1 MSLKYICKRCNN
13 KTTTHINDLKKHL
26 MKKKKCPLDKNTF
39 VKYSNDQ
46 ILVLSL
52 IPYEDDKQCIDESE
66 IEHLEKSDRISKNMN
81 QLFDDLCMIQK
92 DKLKCCK
99 YCNKEFP
106 KISDLKKHVLISCF
120 LNEIDKKNKSTSDIN
135 INGDYNLINNSI
147 NNNFITNNNN
157 VNIYLNIK
165 NPVPFDEKWNLSE
178 INRLTKI
185 GLIFSNF
192 MYSELLEH
200 ILQNENNLNVIIDK
214 DNNSGMVYKND
225 IDKYIEMKSKDIVY
239 KTMEKLHDNLLDITK
254 SDLNSY
260 ASLHKD
266 TTKQIN
272 KKYNDY
278 LESVP
283 LSDRVNNIILEI
295 LDKKK
300 HDAKS
305 IADKVINA
313 NIILDEKQIL

>member
-1 MSLKYICKRCNN
+1 MSLKYICKRCND

-26 MKKKKCPLDKNTF
+26 IKKKKCPIDKNTF
-39 VKYSNDQ
+39 LKYSNDQ

-52 IPYEDDKQCIDESE
+52 IPYENEKQCIDESE
-66 IEHLEKSDRISKNMN
+66 IEHLKKSDKISKNMN
-81 QLFDDLCMIQK
+81 QLFDDLCIIQK

-120 LNEIDKKNKSTSDIN
+120 LNEIDKKNKPVSEIN

-157 VNIYLNIK
+157 VNIYLNMK
-165 NPVPFDEKWNLSE
+165 NPVPFDDKWNISE
-178 INRLTKI
+178 IDRLTKI

-192 MYSELLEH
+192 MYSELLER
-200 ILQNENNLNVIIDK
+200 ILENENNLNIVIDK
-214 DNNSGMVYKND
+214 DNNLGMVYKND
-225 IDKYIEMKSKDIVY
+225 IDKYIEMKSKDIVC

-260 ASLHKD
+260 ANLNKE
-266 TTKQIN
+266 TTNQIN
-272 KKYNDY
+272 KKYKDY
-278 LESVP
+278 LESAP
-283 LSDRVNNIILEI
+283 LSNRVNEIILAI
-295 LDKKK
+295 LDKKRE
-300 HDAKS
+300 DAKS
-305 IADKVINA
+305 MAEKVISA
-313 NIILDEKQIL
+313 NNIFDEKQIL